1 MEKNLNPKRAKLSP
15 KQRMLKESAEL
26 MRRYEKLID
35 EFEALP
41 PEIQKRLEE
50 LKRTS
55 VAHWTEA
62 YGLAARNEESSPKIS
77 QAKTLVRFSR

>member
-1 MEKNLNPKRAKLSP
+1 MNLNPKRARLSP
-15 KQRMLKESAEL
+15 KQRMLKQFAAL

-41 PEIQKRLEE
+41 PETQKRLEE

-55 VAHWTEA
+55 VAHLSEA
-62 YGLAARNEESSPKIS
+62 YGLAARNEG
-77 QAKTLVRFSR
+77 T